1 MQVSKVFSRAYAAWS
16 GCGNLRSRRERCKR
30 FTYGDQWGDAV
41 PDGHGGYI
49 REGQQIVDQG
59 KRPYT
64 NNLIRQLVKGVVG
77 RYRTI
82 AREQGYYGGSVGAI
96 ARRNALEE
104 LDARALEEFLI
115 SGCAIQ
121 RVSDERRWNGNGVWV
136 DNVDPRRFFV
146 NAFTDPR
153 GWDIDLVG
161 MLHDMSLPELI
172 NRFSGGDGVRAAEL
186 KRIYSGV
193 DAEPS
198 IASAPGSVSFHVSA
212 DPERCRVVEVWSFD
226 SRPSADGS
234 SNAEFCWH
242 CRNFAPDGTLLAE
255 YDSPYAHGSHPF
267 VIKFYP
273 LTDGEVHSF
282 VEDVLDQ
289 QKFINRLIVML
300 DHITACSAKGVLL
313 YPLDQ
318 LPEGITL
325 DQVVDVW
332 AQADGL
338 IPVTGRGAVMPQQVS
353 GSGASAGAYQLL
365 DMQMKLFEHV
375 SGVGS
380 ALMGRSQN
388 ARGADMLASEVQNA
402 TTALADL
409 FESFR
414 AFTRLRNEKAL
425 RVRSAVRTDN

>member
-16 GCGNLRSRRERCKR
+16 ACGGMRLRRERCKR
-30 FTYGDQWGDAV
+30 FTYGDQWGDPV
-41 PDGHGGYI
+41 PDGRGGYMSECSLI
-49 REGQQIVDQG
+49 LQDG

-64 NNLIRQLVKGVVG
+64 NNLIRQLVKSVVG

-82 AREQGYYGGSVGAI
+82 ARQEGYYGGPVAAL
-96 ARRNALEE
+96 ARRNALGE

-121 RVSDERRWNGNGVWV
+121 RVADERRWGGNGVWI

-146 NAFTDPR
+146 NAFHDPR
-153 GWDIDLVG
+153 GWDIDLAG
-161 MLHDMSLPELI
+161 MLHDMSLPELV
-172 NRFSGGDGVRAAEL
+172 NRFAGGDAVRAAEL
-186 KRIYSGV
+186 RRIYSGV
-193 DAEPS
+193 DTEGALSDTLEAVNFHVCP
-198 IASAPGSVSFHVSA
+198 APG
-212 DPERCRVVEVWSFD
+212 RCRVIEVWTFD
-226 SRPSADGS
+226 SRPAAADS
-234 SNAEFCWH
+234 PDAEFCWH

-255 YDSPYAHGSHPF
+255 YDSPYGHGSHPF

-318 LPEGITL
+318 LPPGVSMDDISAT
-325 DQVVDVW
+325 W
-332 AQADGL
+332 ARADGL
-338 IPVTGRGAVMPQQVS
+338 IPISGRGGTMPQQVN
-353 GSGASAGAYQLL
+353 GSGGGAGAYQLL

-414 AFTRLRNEKAL
+414 SFTELRNDKAMKTKK
-425 RVRSAVRTDN
+425 SN